1 VIVDATLP
9 AVVQAYLRAVLV
21 DRAHL
26 LLLSFSLDWQ
36 LQAAHGDAAF
46 HGVDVDDA
54 EGTRALRDLFIG
66 LPLDRDQNI
75 PFVEL
80 ANGRSAHVHLIADA
94 PGFHLLLLDAEDA
107 RSQQRAQQ
115 QLVHEAVISSQA
127 KSKAIG
133 QLKDIRSELERQRA
147 GLEEAN
153 ALKNALIATLSH
165 EFRTPLT
172 SIFGYLHLIERRA
185 CIDATSQ
192 QALQAVRR
200 SATYLFTLA
209 ENLLE
214 YGRGEAGGG
223 LLNPVDVDL
232 AALLADIEAMF
243 APLAEAKGIAFRASL
258 VREDAGVARFDE
270 VKLRQIATNLLSNAI
285 RYTARGEVALSLGW
299 REPRLHVEV
308 RDSGIG
314 IAPEFIDSVF
324 KPFNRG
330 GQAGSKGAGLG
341 LSIVRR
347 LVEQMQGTLAV
358 ESEPGRGTCF
368 RAELPSASRQ
378 ATDARVDD
386 AALRGRRVL
395 VVDDDPDIA
404 QLIEV
409 LLSDLGFVVDLLG
422 DADAALESVMRK
434 APDVLLIDVELPGLS
449 GNAATYKLRAQGY
462 RGQIVTLSA
471 NASADARDASLR
483 AGANH
488 YLTKPLELER
498 FVAVMRQAIEQAADG
513 TAVHVDRA

>member
-1 VIVDATLP
+1 VIVDAALP
-9 AVVQAYLRAVLV
+9 AVAQAYLRAVLI
-21 DRAHL
+21 DRAHP
-26 LLLSFSLDWQ
+26 LLLSFSPDWQ
-36 LQAAHGDAAF
+36 LQAAHGDAEF
-46 HGVDVDDA
+46 HGVDPGAPDA
-54 EGTRALRDLFIG
+54 AQALRDVFTG
-66 LPLDRDQNI
+66 LPLDCDQDI

-80 ANGRSAHVHLIADA
+80 ANGRSAHVHLIADV

-107 RSQQRAQQ
+107 RSQRREQQ

-147 GLEEAN
+147 GLEEAK

-172 SIFGYLHLIERRA
+172 SIFGYLHLVERRA
-185 CIDATSQ
+185 RVDATSQ

-223 LLNPVDVDL
+223 LVNPVEVDL
-232 AALLADIEAMF
+232 AALVEDVEAMF
-243 APLAEAKGIAFRASL
+243 APLAEAKGIRFRADL
-258 VREDAGVARFDE
+258 VREDAGAPRFDE
-270 VKLRQIATNLLSNAI
+270 VKLRQITTNLLSNAI
-285 RYTARGEVALSLGW
+285 RYTTRGEAALSLTW
-299 REPRLHVEV
+299 REQGLRIEV

-347 LVEQMQGTLAV
+347 LVEQMHGTLAV

-368 RAELPSASRQ
+368 RIDLPSAGSQ
-378 ATDARVDD
+378 AAVRTDD
-386 AALRGRRVL
+386 ASLRGRRVL

-404 QLIEV
+404 QLLEV
-409 LLSDLGFVVDLLG
+409 LLSDLGFAVDLLG
-422 DADAALESVMRK
+422 DADAAIDSVMRE
-434 APDVLLIDVELPGLS
+434 APDVLLIDVELSGLS
-449 GNAATYKLRAQGY
+449 GNAAAYKLRAQGY

-471 NASADARDASLR
+471 NASAGARDASLR

-498 FVAVMRQAIEQAADG
+498 FVAVMRRAIEQGAEEP
-513 TAVHVDRA
+513 T

>member
-1 VIVDATLP
+1 MIVDAALP
-9 AVVQAYLRAVLV
+9 AVAQAYLRAVMI

-36 LQAAHGDAAF
+36 LQAAHGDAEF
-46 HGVDVDDA
+46 HGVDLDA
-54 EGTRALRDLFIG
+54 PDAAHALRDLFIG
-66 LPLDRDQNI
+66 LPLDRDQDI

-107 RSQQRAQQ
+107 RSQRHAQQ

-185 CIDATSQ
+185 SVDATSQ

-232 AALLADIEAMF
+232 VVLLADIEAMF
-243 APLAEAKGIAFRASL
+243 APLAEAKDIGFRASL
-258 VREDAGVARFDE
+258 VREDAVVPRFDE
-270 VKLRQIATNLLSNAI
+270 VKLRQVTTNLLSNAV
-285 RYTARGEVALSLGW
+285 RYTARGEVALTLTW
-299 REPRLHVEV
+299 RQQRLHIEV

-347 LVEQMQGTLAV
+347 LVEQMHGTLAV

-368 RAELPSASRQ
+368 HVDLPSASSQ
-378 ATDARVDD
+378 ATVRVDD
-386 AALRGRRVL
+386 ASLRGRRVL

-409 LLSDLGFVVDLLG
+409 LLSDLGFAVDLLG
-422 DADAALESVMRK
+422 DADAAIDSVMRK
-434 APDVLLIDVELPGLS
+434 APDVLLIDVELAGLS

-462 RGQIVTLSA
+462 RGQIVALSA

-498 FVAVMRQAIEQAADG
+498 FVAVMRQAVEQ
-513 TAVHVDRA
+513 RAQEPT

>member
-1 VIVDATLP
+1 MIIDATVP
-9 AVVQAYLRAVLV
+9 TVAQAYLRAVLV

-36 LQAAHGDAAF
+36 LQATHGDAAF
-46 HGVDVDDA
+46 HGIDPGAAD
-54 EGTRALRDLFIG
+54 GTRALRDLFIG
-66 LPLDRDQNI
+66 LPLDRDHDI

-107 RSQQRAQQ
+107 RSQQRTQQ
-115 QLVHEAVISSQA
+115 QLVHEALISGQA

-147 GLEEAN
+147 SLEEAN

-185 CIDATSQ
+185 NVDAASE

-223 LLNPVDVDL
+223 LVNPVDIDL
-232 AALLADIEAMF
+232 AALVEDIEAMF
-243 APLAEAKGIAFRASL
+243 APLAEAKGIRFCASL
-258 VREDAGVARFDE
+258 VREDAGAPRFDE
-270 VKLRQIATNLLSNAI
+270 VKLRQIAVNLLSNAV
-285 RYTARGEVALSLGW
+285 RYTVRGEVALALAW
-299 REPRLHVEV
+299 REQRLQIEV

-314 IAPEFIDSVF
+314 IAPEFIGSVF

-347 LVEQMQGTLAV
+347 LVEQMHGTLAV

-368 RAELPSASRQ
+368 RVDLPAADSSASGV
-378 ATDARVDD
+378 RVDE
-386 AALRGRRVL
+386 ALLRGRRVL

-404 QLIEV
+404 QLLEV
-409 LLSDLGFVVDLLG
+409 LLSDLGFAVDMLG
-422 DADAALESVMRK
+422 DADAALDSVMRA
-434 APDVLLIDVELPGLS
+434 APDILLIDVELPGLS
-449 GNAATYKLRAQGY
+449 GNAAAYKLRAQGY
-462 RGQIVTLSA
+462 RGQIVMLSA

-498 FVAVMRQAIEQAADG
+498 FVAVMRRAIEQGAQEP
-513 TAVHVDRA
+513 T

>member
-1 VIVDATLP
+1 MIVDATLP

-26 LLLSFSLDWQ
+26 LLMSFSLDWQ
-36 LQAAHGDAAF
+36 MRAVHGDAAF
-46 HGVDVDDA
+46 HGIDIADGA
-54 EGTRALRDLFIG
+54 RELRDLFIG
-66 LPLDRDQNI
+66 LPLDRDQDI

-80 ANGRSAHVHLIADA
+80 ANGRSAHVHLIADG

-107 RSQQRAQQ
+107 RAQQRSQQ
-115 QLVHEAVISSQA
+115 QLVHEATIAGQA

-133 QLKDIRSELERQRA
+133 KLKDIRSELERQRA
-147 GLEEAN
+147 SLEEAN

-172 SIFGYLHLIERRA
+172 SIFGYLQLIERRA
-185 CIDATSQ
+185 KVDATSE

-223 LLNPVDVDL
+223 LLEPVDIDL
-232 AALLADIEAMF
+232 VALLEDIEAMF
-243 APLAEAKGIAFRASL
+243 APLAEAKGIRFCSSL
-258 VREDAGVARFDE
+258 VREDAGAPCFDE
-270 VKLRQIATNLLSNAI
+270 VKLRQVVVNLLSNAV
-285 RYTARGEVALSLGW
+285 RYTPQGEVALVLAWRQQSL
-299 REPRLHVEV
+299 RIEV

-314 IAPEFIDSVF
+314 IAAEFIDSVF

-347 LVEQMQGTLAV
+347 LVEQMQGSLAV
-358 ESEPGRGTCF
+358 ESEPGKGSCF
-368 RAELPSASRQ
+368 RVELPSATAPVSG
-378 ATDARVDD
+378 ARADD
-386 AALRGRRVL
+386 ASLRGRRVL

-404 QLIEV
+404 QLLEV
-409 LLSDLGFVVDLLG
+409 LLSDLGFEVGLLG
-422 DADAALESVMRK
+422 DADAALDSVMRD
-434 APDVLLIDVELPGLS
+434 APDVLLIDVELPGMS
-449 GNAATYKLRAQGY
+449 GNAVAYKLRAQGY

-471 NASADARDASLR
+471 NASADAREASLR

-498 FVAVMRQAIEQAADG
+498 FVAVMRRAAEQGAEEP
-513 TAVHVDRA
+513 T

>member
-1 VIVDATLP
+1 VIIDGTLP

-46 HGVDVDDA
+46 HGVDVDVA

-66 LPLDRDQNI
+66 LPLDRDQDI

-80 ANGRSAHVHLIADA
+80 ANGRSAHVHLIADG

-107 RSQQRAQQ
+107 RSQRRAQQ
-115 QLVHEAVISSQA
+115 QLVHEATISSHA

-147 GLEEAN
+147 SLEEAN

-185 CIDATSQ
+185 RVDATSE

-232 AALLADIEAMF
+232 AAMLEDVKAMF
-243 APLAEAKGIAFRASL
+243 VPLAEAKGIRFHANL
-258 VREDAGVARFDE
+258 VQDGAGAAHFDE
-270 VKLRQIATNLLSNAI
+270 VKLRQVVVNLLSNAV
-285 RYTARGEVALSLGW
+285 RYTTQGEVALSLAW
-299 REPRLHVEV
+299 RARHLQVEV

-314 IAPEFIDSVF
+314 IAAEFVDSVF

-347 LVEQMQGTLAV
+347 LIEQMHGTLAL

-368 RAELPSASRQ
+368 RVDLPSADGPASG
-378 ATDARVDD
+378 ARVDD
-386 AALRGRRVL
+386 TSLRGCRVL

-404 QLIEV
+404 QLLEV
-409 LLSDLGFVVDLLG
+409 LLSDLGFAVDLLG
-422 DADAALESVMRK
+422 DADAALDSATRN
-434 APDVLLIDVELPGLS
+434 APDILLIDVELPGMS
-449 GNAATYKLRAQGY
+449 GNAAVYQLRARGY

-498 FVAVMRQAIEQAADG
+498 FVATMRRAVEQGAEEP
-513 TAVHVDRA
+513 T

>member
-46 HGVDVDDA
+46 HGIDLDSAD
-54 EGTRALRDLFIG
+54 GTRALRDLFIG
-66 LPLDRDQNI
+66 LPLDHDQDI

-80 ANGRSAHVHLIADA
+80 ANGRSAHVHLIADG

-127 KSKAIG
+127 KSKAIS
-133 QLKDIRSELERQRA
+133 QLKDVRNELERQRA
-147 GLEEAN
+147 SLEEAN

-185 CIDATSQ
+185 RVDATSE

-223 LLNPVDVDL
+223 LVNPFDVDL
-232 AALLADIEAMF
+232 AALLGDIEAMF
-243 APLAEAKGIAFRASL
+243 APLAEAKGIRFRASL
-258 VREDAGVARFDE
+258 VREDAGAPRFDE
-270 VKLRQIATNLLSNAI
+270 VKLRQVATNLLSNAV
-285 RYTARGEVALSLGW
+285 RYTARGEVALSLNW
-299 REPRLHVEV
+299 REQHLRIEV

-347 LVEQMQGTLAV
+347 LVEQMHGTLEV

-368 RAELPSASRQ
+368 RVDLPSETGPAAGTR
-378 ATDARVDD
+378 ADD
-386 AALRGRRVL
+386 GSLRGRRVL
-395 VVDDDPDIA
+395 VVDDDPDVA
-404 QLIEV
+404 QLLEV
-409 LLSDLGFVVDLLG
+409 LLSDLGFEVDLLG
-422 DADAALESVMRK
+422 DADAALDSAMRK
-434 APDVLLIDVELPGLS
+434 APDILLIDVELPGLS

-498 FVAVMRQAIEQAADG
+498 FTAVMRRAIEQGAKEP
-513 TAVHVDRA
+513 T